1 MGCFGYIC
9 KHCGTPI
16 IGSCTDEGGEKCILI
31 HVRNGKELGRVE
43 GHYNEYGGVSEEEHL
58 DEKLKFRG
66 EENPINSHYEIHQSE
81 FGMDDSY
88 LIIADKKIYNGKE
101 VNFQKFYKEK
111 YKKDL
116 KNINYD
122 ISKLSYFDIVNT
134 IIKKSDSLTELF
146 YKYQTAYGKYL
157 CINNEKEKT
166 FLEYNMDIY
175 LDIIFDES
183 IWIFFEGNNDFTKE
197 FNNLE
202 NVTRE
207 HYSGIVAYHSKCY
220 HKAIKEGT
228 FNLIPSK
235 QDPDQSWGEVRE
247 EYR

>member
-16 IGSCTDEGGEKCILI
+16 IGSCTDEGGEKCVMI

-43 GHYNEYGGVSEEEHL
+43 GHYNEYGGVSEQDCINE
-58 DEKLKFRG
+58 DLKFRG
-66 EENPINSHYEIHQSE
+66 ENDSYNSHYEIHKSE

-88 LIIADKKIYNGKE
+88 LLIIDKRIYNGKE

-116 KNINYD
+116 KNVGYA
-122 ISKLSYFDIVNT
+122 ISKLSYFDILNT
-134 IIKKSDSLTELF
+134 IIKKNSSLTDLF
-146 YKYQTAYGKYL
+146 YKYQTVYGKYL
-157 CINNEKEKT
+157 CTNNEKEKM
-166 FLEYNMDIY
+166 FLEFNMDTY

-183 IWIFFEGNNDFTKE
+183 IWVFFDGNNEFSKE
-197 FNNLE
+197 FGNLE
-202 NVTRE
+202 KVTRE

-220 HKAIKEGT
+220 YEAIKNGT
-228 FNLIPSK
+228 FNMIPSLH
-235 QDPDQSWGEVRE
+235 DPDQSWGEVRGE
-247 EYR
+247 FK